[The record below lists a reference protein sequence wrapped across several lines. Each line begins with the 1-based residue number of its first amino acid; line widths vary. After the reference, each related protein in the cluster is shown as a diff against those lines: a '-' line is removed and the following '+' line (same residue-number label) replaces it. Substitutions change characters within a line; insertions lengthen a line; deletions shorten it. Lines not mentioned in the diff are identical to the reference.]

1 MLRDFGRIVAQIL
14 RTYYNQYNIEFQKW
28 KEKNMAK
35 HNITIDDIAR
45 DLGISKTTVSR
56 AISGK
61 GRISG
66 ATRDRVREY
75 IKACN
80 YRPSASAKGL
90 AESRTYN
97 LALVLPK
104 SFIQLDLP
112 YIRQIMNAICE
123 EAFNWEYNI
132 LMCLSTVLYPESLL
146 RTLDNR
152 KVDGVILSRTVEN
165 DALVDMLIERDIP
178 FATIGSLPP
187 AMRGKATVEADH
199 DQVGGCRA
207 FCKTVLQGNQEKI
220 AVLGNDMRYIVNQS
234 RLSGFRQAVADT
246 RYPEGNVQMH
256 TDIKNYR
263 ACASVV
269 EELLR
274 QGVRRFLAMDDDIC
288 VDILRTME
296 QSAWV
301 TPGDVQIYS
310 LADNESFNTYRY
322 PVSALRFDAAEL
334 GQIACRELLRCLR
347 EETYE
352 PQPILGYRIIH
363 R

>member
-1 MLRDFGRIVAQIL
+1 
-14 RTYYNQYNIEFQKW
+14 
-28 KEKNMAK
+28 MAK

-45 DLGISKTTVSR
+45 DLGVSKTTISR

-61 GRISG
+61 GRISE
-66 ATRDRVREY
+66 ATREKVKEY

-112 YIRQIMNAICE
+112 YIRQVMNAICE
-123 EAFNWEYNI
+123 EAFNWDYNI
-132 LMCLSTVLYPESLL
+132 LMCLSTDAYPESLL

-165 DALVDMLIERDIP
+165 DALVDMLIERDMP

-187 AMRGKATVEADH
+187 SMGGKATVEADH
-199 DQVGGCRA
+199 DQVGGCWA
-207 FCKTVLQGNQEKI
+207 FAKTILQESQEKI
-220 AVLGNDMRYIVNQS
+220 ALLGNDMRYVVNQS
-234 RLSGFRQAVADT
+234 RLSGFNKA
-246 RYPEGNVQMH
+246 
-256 TDIKNYR
+256 
-263 ACASVV
+263 V
-269 EELLR
+269 EELGFPRENICQYTNIGNYRTCAAATEELL
-274 QGVRRFLAMDDDIC
+274 QKGVRRFVAMDDEIC
-288 VDILRTME
+288 VHILQTLER
-296 QSAWV
+296 SAWV
-301 TPGDVQIYS
+301 TPGDVKIYS
-310 LADNESFNTYRY
+310 LSDNEALGNYRY
-322 PVSALRFDAAEL
+322 PVSAVRFDAAEL

-347 EETYE
+347 DETYDSK
-352 PQPILGYRIIH
+352 PILGYRIIN

>member
-1 MLRDFGRIVAQIL
+1 MS
-14 RTYYNQYNIEFQKW
+14 
-28 KEKNMAK
+28 
-35 HNITIDDIAR
+35 HITIDDIAR
-45 DLGISKTTVSR
+45 DLGVSKTTVSR

-61 GRISG
+61 GRISA
-66 ATRDRVREY
+66 ATRDRVLEY
-75 IKACN
+75 IKVCN
-80 YRPSASAKGL
+80 YRPSAAAKGL

-123 EAFNWEYNI
+123 EAFTWDYNI
-132 LMCLSTVLYPESLL
+132 LVCLSTDAQPESLL

-165 DALVDMLIERDIP
+165 DRLVDILLDREIP

-187 AMRGKATVEADH
+187 GMQGKATVEADH
-199 DQVGGCRA
+199 DHVGGCHA
-207 FCKTVLQGNQEKI
+207 FCKSILKGSHDQI
-220 AVLGNDMRYIVNQS
+220 AVLGNDMRYVVNQS
-234 RLSGFRQAVADT
+234 RLSGFTKAAREAGFPADCILLRT
-246 RYPEGNVQMH
+246 G
-256 TDIKNYR
+256 ISNYR
-263 ACASVV
+263 ECAEAVQ
-269 EELLR
+269 ELLS

-288 VDILRTME
+288 VSILRTLE
-296 QSAWV
+296 ATGRV
-301 TPGDVQIYS
+301 TPGDVEICS
-310 LADNESFNTYRY
+310 LADSHQLDAYRF

-347 EETYE
+347 EESFD
-352 PQPILGYRIIH
+352 PNPLLGYRIIN